1 MSDKRVYTMKHRNLT
16 IQFDVDARYM
26 PLECLGVG
34 AYGVV
39 CAAKD
44 TRNGHKVAIKKIPRT
59 FDVITCAKRTLR
71 ELKVLR
77 HFNHDNII
85 SVREVMRPPDDPATF
100 NDVYLVLDLMETD
113 LHHIIHSN
121 QPLSDHHACY
131 FVYQILRGLKYIH
144 SANILHRDLKPS
156 NLLVNSDCQLK
167 IGDFGMARGL
177 SATPE
182 EHYGFMTE
190 YVATRWY
197 RAPELMM
204 SYNEYTYAIDVWSV
218 GCILAELL
226 GRRQLFPGKNY
237 LNQLN
242 LILSVVGTPPE
253 TFTNNVGSARVKSY
267 LEQLPQ
273 RERVKMNVLF
283 PGANKDALDLLDQM
297 LKLNPSGRISVED
310 ALAHPYFSSHHDL
323 DDEPE
328 SLEKFNFDF
337 EKTLTTKEDLKEAL
351 ITEVMSYHKD
361 KKPIPTRTHVASLLQ
376 KKITT
381 GGKDRVGGEGRTEKK
396 GSGDPGGCVLT
407 SGLVPG
413 VTCVVFQYEACFD
426 YL

>member
-1 MSDKRVYTMKHRNLT
+1 
-16 IQFDVDARYM
+16 
-26 PLECLGVG
+26 
-34 AYGVV
+34 
-39 CAAKD
+39 
-44 TRNGHKVAIKKIPRT
+44 
-59 FDVITCAKRTLR
+59 
-71 ELKVLR
+71 
-77 HFNHDNII
+77 
-85 SVREVMRPPDDPATF
+85 
-100 NDVYLVLDLMETD
+100 
-113 LHHIIHSN
+113 
-121 QPLSDHHACY
+121 
-131 FVYQILRGLKYIH
+131 
-144 SANILHRDLKPS
+144 
-156 NLLVNSDCQLK
+156 
-167 IGDFGMARGL
+167 
-177 SATPE
+177 
-182 EHYGFMTE
+182 MTE